1 MLALQRIKPQPLLAN
16 KLNYCINNNFERDRA
31 ISILVELLRGCW
43 NQRWNAISSQMFQFF
58 RQASHEGSY
67 FIFVEIRGRSLV
79 LTWCCGWP
87 WRLDAT
93 ETPELAELRPNPR
106 SAKCIYDGISL
117 HMYFASTRI
126 LKGTEPLAFLLN
138 CFVVVETK
146 GEMQFRAKCVNFFSP
161 SEPWAL
167 IIYTQTGS
175 LYVRT
180 FHGIVVEA
188 LNFQC
193 LCRGFES

>member
-1 MLALQRIKPQPLLAN
+1 VK
-16 KLNYCINNNFERDRA
+16 CNFEPDV
-31 ISILVELLRGCW
+31 SIFSPSEPWGLIFYI
-43 NQRWNAISSQMFQFF
+43 Q
-58 RQASHEGSY
+58 
-67 FIFVEIRGRSLV
+67 IFVEIRGWSLV

-87 WRLDAT
+87 WRLDTT

-138 CFVVVETK
+138 CLVVVETK

-175 LYVRT
+175 SSVRT

-188 LNFQC
+188 LDSNAC
-193 LCRGFES
+193 VVGSSPSWSPGVRSSLVPEVRVHGWGRL